1 MLHYGGGSNKKNGLY
16 AQVPKRLTAAG
27 SSYVALGG
35 VQPNPRLSLVKQGV
49 ELCRK
54 ENIDFIS
61 AVGGGSTIDSAK
73 TIVFGTPYDGDVWDF
88 FLGKAQAKKCL
99 RVGMVLTIPAAE
111 SEMSPSCV
119 ITNDETE
126 RKLAYA
132 SELMRPVFSTLN
144 PELCMTLSKNQA
156 ANGITDMFAHVM
168 ERHFTDTKHVDL
180 TDRMCEV
187 IMREIIDNGRLLMKN
202 YDDYN
207 LWAER
212 KAGCRMA

>member
-1 MLHYGGGSNKKNGLY
+1 M
-16 AQVPKRLTAAG
+16 TAAG

-99 RVGMVLTIPAAE
+99 RVGMVLTIPAAG

-144 PELCMTLSKNQA
+144 PELCMTLPKNQA